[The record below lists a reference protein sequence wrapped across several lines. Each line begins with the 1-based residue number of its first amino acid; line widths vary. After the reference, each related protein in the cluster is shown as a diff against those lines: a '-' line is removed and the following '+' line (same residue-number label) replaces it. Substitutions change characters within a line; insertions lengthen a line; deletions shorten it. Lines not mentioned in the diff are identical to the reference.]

1 MTRCVTVPRRLW
13 SVAVPIRSVLP
24 SVLALS
30 LLATAACAQ
39 DAPSP
44 NTKALEQ
51 MARTALAK
59 VERMRNQKL
68 SKPLKMGV
76 KTKAEVTGFIQERLK
91 EEYGPVKVK
100 AEGEL
105 LKLQGLLPAELD
117 YGGFVTRLLAEQ
129 VAGFYDH
136 TRQELHIAAWLPVFM
151 QEPVMAHEIFH
162 AVQDQEWGGGKL
174 IDSKVYSHDA
184 VLAHAAL
191 LEGDATVVMFNYQQ
205 LGTGVD
211 ITDSSFAVNGI
222 AASLPLQM
230 ASPQFPVMAVAP
242 DYLKQSLIFPYQQ
255 GLLFVAALRR
265 AGMSWADV
273 RKVYADPPAST
284 EQILH
289 PERYYPQRDTPSEV
303 TVPPLKWPGYTRN
316 WTGTAGEFH
325 HRQLLL
331 ERLPLAD
338 AIAAA
343 AGWDGDFTAVEEGP
357 ASVAYTYSTWD
368 SAQDAEQFEAAL
380 KVMQSKRAA
389 PKPALVTWRKGTEL
403 AYAFCADKV
412 KAQKALDQVVKSVRV
427 KRR

>member
-1 MTRCVTVPRRLW
+1 MIVNAQQISRVG
-13 SVAVPIRSVLP
+13 SAVALLVAC
-24 SVLALS
+24 LAAPAS
-30 LLATAACAQ
+30 ARDAAG
-39 DAPSP
+39 APDP
-44 NTKALEQ
+44 TALEQ
-51 MARTALAK
+51 MARGALAK

-76 KTKAEVTGFIQERLK
+76 KDKAEITGFIQGRLA

-105 LKLQGLLPAELD
+105 LKLQGLLPAEMD
-117 YGGFVTRLLAEQ
+117 YGGFVTKLLAEQ

-136 TRQELHIAAWLPVFM
+136 IRKELHIAAWLPVFL

-174 IDSKVYSHDA
+174 IDSKTYTHDA

-205 LGTGVD
+205 LGAGTD
-211 ITDSSFAVNGI
+211 ITQSAFAVNGI

-230 ASPQFPVMAVAP
+230 ASPQFPIMAVAP

-255 GLLFVAALRR
+255 GLLFVAAMRR
-265 AGMSWADV
+265 AGMSWDDV
-273 RKVYADPPAST
+273 RKIYADPPAST

-289 PERYYPQRDTPSEV
+289 PEKYHPQRDTPSVV
-303 TVPPLKWPGYTRN
+303 TVPALGWAGYTRN
-316 WTGTAGEFH
+316 WDSTAGEFH

-331 ERLPLAD
+331 ERLPLAE

-343 AGWDGDFTAVEEGP
+343 TGWDGDFTAVEEGP
-357 ASVAYTYSTWD
+357 KPVAYTYSTWD
-368 SAQDAEQFEAAL
+368 SPAEAAAFEKAL
-380 KVMQSKRAA
+380 QQMQTRRIA
-389 PKPALVTWRKGTEL
+389 PKPHLVTALKGADL
-403 AYAFCADKV
+403 VYVFCADKALAE
-412 KAQKALDQVVKSVRV
+412 KARDHLLAKAVVT
-427 KRR
+427 RR

>member
-1 MTRCVTVPRRLW
+1 
-13 SVAVPIRSVLP
+13 VPIRSPLKILVA
-24 SVLALS
+24 ALTGLVGS
-30 LLATAACAQ
+30 ACAQ

-44 NTKALEQ
+44 NPKALEE
-51 MARTALAK
+51 MARGALAK
-59 VERMRNQKL
+59 VERMRGQKL

-76 KTKAEVTGFIQERLK
+76 KNKAQITGFIQERLK

-117 YGGFVTRLLAEQ
+117 YGGFVTKLLAEQ

-162 AVQDQEWGGGKL
+162 AVQDQEWDGGKL
-174 IDSKVYSHDA
+174 IDSKKYSHDE

-255 GLLFVAALRR
+255 GLLFVAAMRR
-265 AGMSWADV
+265 AKLSWDDI
-273 RKVYADPPAST
+273 RKIYADPPAST

-289 PERYYPQRDTPSEV
+289 PERYHPQRDTPSEV
-303 TVPPLKWPGYTRN
+303 SVPALKWPGYARH

-331 ERLPLAD
+331 ERLPLGD
-338 AIAAA
+338 AISAA
-343 AGWDGDFTAVEEGP
+343 AGWDGDFTAVEEGATP
-357 ASVAYTYSTWD
+357 VAYTYSTWD
-368 SAQDAEQFEAAL
+368 SAKDAEEFEAAL
-380 KVMQSKRAA
+380 KIMQSKRAA
-389 PKPALVTWRKGTEL
+389 PKPELVTWREGTEL
-403 AYAFCADKV
+403 VYVFCADKA
-412 KAQKALDQVVKSVRV
+412 KAQKALAQVRTTAKVT
-427 KRR
+427 RR